1 MRNSILELLRAS
13 GLEPV
18 SGEKISEQLGVSR
31 TAIWKHIQALK
42 DEGYQIESVQKRGY
56 ILREA
61 PNRLYPQEISSHLKT
76 KWLGHS
82 VCYEDLL
89 PSAITSK
96 PFSQPALAMDLATL
110 LVEGSKSS

>member
-42 DEGYQIESVQKRGY
+42 GYHIRRCLQIQLQK
-56 ILREA
+56 
-61 PNRLYPQEISSHLKT
+61 N
-76 KWLGHS
+76 
-82 VCYEDLL
+82 
-89 PSAITSK
+89 
-96 PFSQPALAMDLATL
+96 
-110 LVEGSKSS
+110 

>member
-42 DEGYQIESVQKRGY
+42 YYYAWYLPPLS
-56 ILREA
+56 
-61 PNRLYPQEISSHLKT
+61 
-76 KWLGHS
+76 
-82 VCYEDLL
+82 LL
-89 PSAITSK
+89 T
-96 PFSQPALAMDLATL
+96 D
-110 LVEGSKSS
+110 